1 VSSAET
7 MLGVLRA
14 LDWRFLACEEPCRQ
28 LFNPAPV
35 FADLPAHLCQSGR
48 DDVGRQPGKTV
59 DGI

>member
-1 VSSAET
+1 